1 MDNHIIT
8 IRGQW
13 EPWKMTIDL
22 KELADSAGVRKK
34 EPDGI
39 YKDPKT
45 GETEV
50 YKGTYYTDYAMI
62 KAKKLLKLI
71 RDNGTEEDFRKC
83 DKYLAGNE
91 KLYKHWRALC
101 TT

>member
-22 KELADSAGVRKK
+22 KELADSAGVKKKIRK
-34 EPDGI
+34 PDGTS
-39 YKDPKT
+39 YD
-45 GETEV
+45 TEIISV
-50 YKGTYYTDYAMI
+50 PLPRARKI
-62 KAKKLLKLI
+62 LKLI

-83 DKYLAGNE
+83 DEYLEPNTKLHKYWE
-91 KLYKHWRALC
+91 ELC
-101 TT
+101 RI